1 MKFFFNV
8 GVHTNMKLVLT
19 SALSPQP
26 RWPWFVSCNQNW
38 RIYDEPFNRN
48 WGSELLFFVQ
58 YNKNKTH
65 LVLLLSTSP
74 FLMVTVAAVAISTA
88 NTNIKYMLRSQCIKV
103 IWLVMSYTYKTGQ
116 LNHCL
121 NETVV
126 NISVVLASVE
136 KERIKYI

>member
-1 MKFFFNV
+1 M
-8 GVHTNMKLVLT
+8 
-19 SALSPQP
+19 
-26 RWPWFVSCNQNW
+26 
-38 RIYDEPFNRN
+38 
-48 WGSELLFFVQ
+48 Q

-74 FLMVTVAAVAISTA
+74 FLMVTVAAAAISTT

-103 IWLVMSYTYKTGQ
+103 IWLGMSHTYKTGQ

-126 NISVVLASVE
+126 NILVVLASVE
-136 KERIKYI
+136 KERIKYIIILHLVRLVSKK